1 VTTTNKDNEAIAL
14 LRELG
19 MPFRGETPVAVSTEL
34 EKGAA
39 D

>member
-1 VTTTNKDNEAIAL
+1 

-19 MPFRGETPVAVSTEL
+19 MPFRGETPVQASAEM